1 MSWWISTLV
10 FRLHAADGQ
19 CPYSLSNLIRCVYC
33 TLFYQDVAESTVD
46 IVYLGET
53 VCSKRTELSLKD
65 YVDIAHQLR
74 EAGKQVCLST
84 MTLLEAPA
92 LVRDMARYV
101 DNGEFM
107 IEANEIGA
115 IQLAHEKSLPFVVGS
130 PINCYNQHTLNLFL
144 KQGMQ

>member
-1 MSWWISTLV
+1 MK
-10 FRLHAADGQ
+10 F
-19 CPYSLSNLIRCVYC
+19 SLGAIQYYWPKEVVQS
-33 TLFYQDVAESTVD
+33 FYQDVAESTVD

-65 YVDIAHQLR
+65 YMDIAHQLR

-84 MTLLEAPA
+84 MILLEAPA

-115 IQLAHEKSLPFVVGS
+115 IQLAHEKSLPFVRSEERRVGKE
-130 PINCYNQHTLNLFL
+130 CR
-144 KQGMQ
+144 

>member
-1 MSWWISTLV
+1 M
-10 FRLHAADGQ
+10 
-19 CPYSLSNLIRCVYC
+19 
-33 TLFYQDVAESTVD
+33 
-46 IVYLGET
+46 
-53 VCSKRTELSLKD
+53 
-65 YVDIAHQLR
+65 DIAHQLR

-130 PINCYNQHTLNLFL
+130 PINYYNQHTLNRSEERRVG
-144 KQGMQ
+144 KECRYRWSTDHEKKKKKDRERDRCT